1 MSIKRRE
8 YEKADSRGRTGLRA
22 VKRPGEARHADR
34 SESAKDIARRLA
46 IAKREKRLKDI
57 QHG

>member
-1 MSIKRRE
+1 MSERQ

-22 VKRPGEARHADR
+22 VKLPGETRHSDR

-46 IAKREKRLKDI
+46 IAKREKKLKDAER
-57 QHG
+57 G